1 MNQDC
6 LNQIREMYS
15 LYTGLEIAECIKL
28 VRAEMTDEELRHEL
42 QREILEKQ
50 ARLAKLTFNK

>member
-6 LNQIREMYS
+6 LTQIREMYQ
-15 LYTGLEIAECIKL
+15 LYTGIEIAECIKL

-42 QREILEKQ
+42 QKEILDKQ
-50 ARLAKLTFNK
+50 RKLEELR